1 MYAGVCVRG
10 WELACAPAQGTFISG
25 YSTALNASGASD
37 PVTVNLYDD
46 DVTVCVCIRVPH
58 THTHSCR
65 HLPVTR
71 VYICIYGFSG
81 MMCRESNDFCKR
93 IIILLL
99 LLLLLL
105 RRYAIN
111 YYTIWCT
118 TAAVDGLAPIDA
130 YLAYPYHTSFGRVVV

>member
-1 MYAGVCVRG
+1 MSVCVRG

-37 PVTVNLYDD
+37 PVTVNLYDG

-58 THTHSCR
+58 TRTHSCR
-65 HLPVTR
+65 LPVTR
-71 VYICIYGFSG
+71 VYTHTCMYGFSG
-81 MMCRESNDFCKR
+81 MMWCRESNDFCKR

-99 LLLLLL
+99 LL

-111 YYTIWCT
+111 YYTIVRPPPSTVWH
-118 TAAVDGLAPIDA
+118 L
-130 YLAYPYHTSFGRVVV
+130 